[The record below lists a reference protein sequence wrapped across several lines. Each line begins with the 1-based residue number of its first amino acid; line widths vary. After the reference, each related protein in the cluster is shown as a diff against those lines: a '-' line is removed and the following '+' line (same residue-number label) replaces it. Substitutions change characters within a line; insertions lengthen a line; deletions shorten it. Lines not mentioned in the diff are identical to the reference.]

1 MEHGWEQA
9 KSVKYI
15 NSKEPSHNFVSMT
28 ETGGN
33 CIRMIEKDPVSEDG
47 EIDINTEL
55 MFLYHFIPI
64 VELVRELQTDEVALL
79 ETQQNIGVQTMS
91 IDGDGKASIEVQFE
105 QNTNKNNMLD
115 HKQPSNTKINFT
127 SGIFRNGQDSYKI
140 SIPSDIYNYIITLL
154 NKIDTIDRNKEFKN
168 FIVEQISSEEISRL
182 VSNNYMNQG
191 MEVNYVDLNIEN
203 HFM

>member
-1 MEHGWEQA
+1 
-9 KSVKYI
+9 
-15 NSKEPSHNFVSMT
+15 
-28 ETGGN
+28 
-33 CIRMIEKDPVSEDG
+33 
-47 EIDINTEL
+47 
-55 MFLYHFIPI
+55 
-64 VELVRELQTDEVALL
+64 
-79 ETQQNIGVQTMS
+79 
-91 IDGDGKASIEVQFE
+91 
-105 QNTNKNNMLD
+105 MLD
-115 HKQPSNTKINFT
+115 HKQPSNTKINVT